1 MKNILIKI
9 MIMIYFSNHLK
20 NIFFYLKYL
29 RQIHILTFFSRYLLM
44 PNMGKRE
51 QWTYSKIR

>member
-9 MIMIYFSNHLK
+9 MIMIYFSNHLN

-29 RQIHILTFFSRYLLM
+29 RKIHILTFLSRYLLM
-44 PNMGKRE
+44 PNMGNRE
-51 QWTYSKIR
+51 QWT